1 MKEGHIWIDGE
12 ITENYHLNVK
22 KELEANAD
30 ASVIVLHIQSPGG
43 SVYAGYNTYHVLKS
57 SGKKIKAIIEGEA
70 QSMATFISLA
80 GDEIEIRNPSV
91 YMIHNPSSGIQGDA
105 DMMISGASELRNI
118 ENDMAEAY
126 ATRTKLPVE
135 KVKEMMK
142 ATTVLNAKDAVRLGF
157 ADRVLD
163 PLRAVAIGKTKN
175 NMEDKN
181 GIQKVFED
189 FKAKMN
195 ALVEGI
201 IPTVEVPAAEVPA
214 APAPAKAAMVPA
226 GEHELKD
233 GSVIVVDETGMIVE
247 FRPAAPAEPAPTEDQ
262 KMIQALQAELA
273 TIKASAEE
281 SEKKATQAVTA
292 LGTIKTE
299 FEVLRKKT
307 VGDDSAPKAAAT
319 FTKEPAAQGQDND
332 AAMRDEIFEI
342 GGLNWIKNI
351 KRN

>member
-12 ITENYHLNVK
+12 ITENYHLTVK
-22 KELEANAD
+22 KELEANASAD
-30 ASVIVLHIQSPGG
+30 VIVIHIQSPGG

-57 SGKKIKAIIEGEA
+57 SGKRIKSIIEGEA

-91 YMIHNPSSGIQGDA
+91 YMIHNPSSGIKGDA

-126 ATRTKLPVE
+126 AIRTKLPVE

-157 ADRVLD
+157 ADRVID
-163 PLRAVAIGKTKN
+163 PLRAVAIGKTKT
-175 NMEDKN
+175 MENN
-181 GIQKVFED
+181 GIVKAFEE
-189 FKAKMN
+189 FKAKMEAVVAN
-195 ALVEGI
+195 I
-201 IPTVEVPAAEVPA
+201 MPAAEVPPA
-214 APAPAKAAMVPA
+214 APVAPPVKAAALPA
-226 GEHELKD
+226 GEYPMQD
-233 GSVIVVDETGMIVE
+233 GSVIVVDETGMIIEV
-247 FRPAAPAEPAPTEDQ
+247 RPAAPSEPMPTEDQ

-281 SEKKATQAVTA
+281 SEKKATQAATA

-299 FEVLRKKT
+299 FEALRKKT
-307 VGDDSAPKAAAT
+307 VGDDSAPKAAAV
-319 FTKEPAAQGQDND
+319 FKKEPNALGEDND

>member
-12 ITENYHLNVK
+12 ITENYHLTVK

-57 SGKKIKAIIEGEA
+57 SGKRIKSIIEGEA

-126 ATRTKLPVE
+126 AIRTKLPVE

-157 ADRVLD
+157 ADRVID
-163 PLRAVAIGKTKN
+163 PLRAVAIGKTKT
-175 NMEDKN
+175 MEDKN
-181 GIQKVFED
+181 GIVKAFEE
-189 FKAKMN
+189 FKAKMEAVVAN
-195 ALVEGI
+195 I
-201 IPTVEVPAAEVPA
+201 MPAAEVPA
-214 APAPAKAAMVPA
+214 APAPVAPTAPVKAAALPA
-226 GEHELKD
+226 GEYPMQD
-233 GSVIVVDETGMIVE
+233 GSVIVVDETGMIIEVK
-247 FRPAAPAEPAPTEDQ
+247 PASEPMPTEDQ

-281 SEKKATQAVTA
+281 SEKKATQAATA
-292 LGTIKTE
+292 LGSIKTE
-299 FEVLRKKT
+299 FEALRKKT
-307 VGDDSAPKAAAT
+307 VGDDSAPKAAAV
-319 FTKEPAAQGQDND
+319 FKKEP
-332 AAMRDEIFEI
+332 I
-342 GGLNWIKNI
+342 GEAPKDGLELLGEVIK
-351 KRN
+351 KKMGF

>member
-12 ITENYHLNVK
+12 ITENYHLSVK
-22 KELEANAD
+22 KELEANASAD
-30 ASVIVLHIQSPGG
+30 VIVIHIQSPGG

-57 SGKKIKAIIEGEA
+57 SGKRIKAIIEGEA

-126 ATRTKLPVE
+126 AMRTKLPVE

-163 PLRAVAIGKTKN
+163 PLRAVAIGKTKT
-175 NMEDKN
+175 NMENKT
-181 GIQKVFED
+181 GIKKAFED
-189 FKAKMN
+189 FKAQMN

-201 IPTVEVPAAEVPA
+201 LPAAEVPVTT
-214 APAPAKAAMVPA
+214 PAPAAPVKAVALPA
-226 GEHELKD
+226 GEYPMQD
-233 GSVIVVDETGMIVE
+233 GSVIVVDETGMIIEVK
-247 FRPAAPAEPAPTEDQ
+247 PAAPSEPTEDQ
-262 KMIQALQAELA
+262 KMIQALQTELA

-281 SEKKATQAVTA
+281 SEKKATSAVTA

-319 FTKEPAAQGQDND
+319 FTKEPSALGDDND